1 MTLRTLL
8 ILINVAAVVVI
19 IVIVGAKVLSVR
31 REPNERT
38 AANQT
43 PFYADDVLEDAHL
56 TRVLRWALIFS
67 TIVAVVLPLYWLLEP
82 NRQDEE
88 ATGFDKRAIER
99 GEVLFS
105 NKSMP
110 NYEGAKSLLCADC
123 HGADGS
129 GGAKNWVL
137 TPEAQGDAKATPVQ
151 EIWKVPALNDVFY
164 RYSEDPVTAYQ
175 QITQILVY
183 GRPGTPM
190 PAWGVA
196 GGGPKNTQAISDL
209 VAYLKSIQITPA
221 DAKKVAAKKI
231 TEYKNSVIGDPGKK
245 IPSASTVAEQ
255 KLATAQ
261 AGLAAAKTPLQT
273 QKYQGDIKAAQEG
286 IRRSKEYATEVSQ
299 MGEGQLLFNTQCARC
314 HTKGWSTLEPSN
326 GFVPMPEPAGSGA
339 LGPSLRGD
347 AVESQF
353 PGEAGKLKQYDWV
366 ALGAETN
373 KAYGVRGIS
382 SGRMPHFGE
391 ILTKAQIDAIIE
403 YERNL

>member
-19 IVIVGAKVLSVR
+19 VVIVGAKVLSVR

-38 AANQT
+38 ASNQT

-82 NRQDEE
+82 NRQSEE

-137 TPEAQGDAKATPVQ
+137 TPEAQGNTKATPVQ

-221 DAKKVAAKKI
+221 AAKKVAAKKI
-231 TEYKNSVIGDPGKK
+231 ADYKASVTGDPAKQL
-245 IPSASTVAEQ
+245 PSASAVAEQ

-273 QKYQGDIKAAQEG
+273 QKYEGDIKAAQEG
-286 IRRSKEYATEVSQ
+286 IRRSKEYAIEVSK
-299 MGEGQLLFNTQCARC
+299 MSEGQLLFNTQCARC

-366 ALGAETN
+366 AHGAETN

-391 ILTKAQIDAIIE
+391 ILSKAQIDAIIAF
-403 YERNL
+403 ERSL